1 MNISTQNP
9 YKKVVSYKTQVLT
22 NNYLE
27 KASEIEIKNYNQ
39 VLDTFSLHQFVIRK
53 GRTLTETEEF
63 ISYKRTY

>member
-9 YKKVVSYKTQVLT
+9 YKKVVNCKTQVLI
-22 NNYLE
+22 NDCLE